1 MGLFSFMKRRRLFI
15 IFLGCL
21 AAAILVFTLWPSERE
36 PEYKG
41 ITLTKYLDRAAGSPN
56 EELTEAIKHIGTNAL
71 PYLLRAVDYHP
82 PRWKFALGWK
92 ILKLPWT
99 KLNGRLA
106 LWLLDEKDLRRAES
120 AVIAFGIL
128 GRDAR
133 PALDDLKRMAS
144 KNPTSFA
151 SQAML
156 NINSAFRGNFEDFDT
171 GRIRS

>member
-106 LWLLDEKDLRRAES
+106 LWLHFAAILKILTPVGFAHS
-120 AVIAFGIL
+120 TAAVNTLFIFW
-128 GRDAR
+128 
-133 PALDDLKRMAS
+133 S
-144 KNPTSFA
+144 
-151 SQAML
+151 
-156 NINSAFRGNFEDFDT
+156 NSNQIG
-171 GRIRS
+171 